1 MTDGELIALL
11 DQMRATLVAVSTAN
25 LRIDPVNQDYRDA
38 YHQVAD
44 ALAGRG
50 IDNPI
55 HFTDLW
61 KWYGRWSAGD
71 LPSYQSR
78 RMYLASLFDP
88 LVALIRSGHA
98 TEIEPTGWARVD
110 RTLDRARDA
119 LARAVNEEQFQTVGL
134 LCREA
139 LISLA
144 QEVFDPDLHPTEPGI
159 RVSATDFKRMIE
171 AYIAV
176 ELAGSASDEARK
188 HARSALDLA
197 LRLQHQRT
205 AVFRDAAI
213 CLEATGSV
221 INIIAIISGRRDPK
235 PVE

>member
-1 MTDGELIALL
+1 
-11 DQMRATLVAVSTAN
+11 
-25 LRIDPVNQDYRDA
+25 
-38 YHQVAD
+38 
-44 ALAGRG
+44 
-50 IDNPI
+50 
-55 HFTDLW
+55 
-61 KWYGRWSAGD
+61 
-71 LPSYQSR
+71 
-78 RMYLASLFDP
+78 MYLANLFDP

-119 LARAVNEEQFQTVGL
+119 LARALNEEQFQTVGL

-144 QEVFDPDLHPTEPGI
+144 QEVFDPDWHPTEPGI
-159 RVSATDFKRMIE
+159 RVSTTDFKRMIE

-176 ELAGSASDEARK
+176 ELAGSAGDEARK

-235 PVE
+235 TVD